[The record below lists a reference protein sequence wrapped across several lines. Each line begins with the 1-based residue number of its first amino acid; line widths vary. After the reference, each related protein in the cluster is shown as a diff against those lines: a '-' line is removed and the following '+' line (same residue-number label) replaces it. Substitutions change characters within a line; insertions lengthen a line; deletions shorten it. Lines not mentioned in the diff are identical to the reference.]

1 MKPPSLVSRSDQ
13 LMPNFCKSA
22 GVTAAKLA
30 KLPTIQLAYAI
41 QNTAVKASANFLTSA
56 LSAAAVPVSTTSRA
70 R

>member
-41 QNTAVKASANFLTSA
+41 QNTAVKASANFFTSVS
-56 LSAAAVPVSTTSRA
+56 SASAPAPRTTNSA